1 MRTWVQRIRAISP
14 WIAPAMGL
22 TLATTTA
29 TVRAAAQAA
38 PTSQAAPVT
47 QAAPAAQAAPAGQ
60 ADPAKA
66 ADQAKDVLAQVRAAQ
81 GGDKVA
87 TIKSLSAEGSS
98 RITFGEREI
107 TNDIQLK
114 IVLPNHFQ
122 RITQPEMPNGMPGP
136 RIATTVNG
144 TDAWAAPLDPMP
156 NFGGGPDGGGG
167 GRRGGGQGGG
177 MIMMG
182 GAMMGGPNAPNAAP
196 RIRADLLRTVI
207 GILPGSDAL
216 EGVTYS
222 YVGTA
227 QSKDGGEADILAV
240 KAEGLDAKL
249 FIDKKTHLPLM
260 VTFQGPDTSRMRQMF
275 QGPGG
280 PGGPGA
286 PPPPGGGAAQG
297 GPPGGNPNETPEERQ
312 KRMEEARKRF
322 ESLPQVE
329 HQLYYADYKKVDG
342 VLLPHRFTRSVNGNP
357 AEELEIKKYKI
368 NPKIDLNDFQKKGS

>member
-22 TLATTTA
+22 TLAATTA

-38 PTSQAAPVT
+38 PTSQAAPAT

-156 NFGGGPDGGGG
+156 NFGGPDGGGG

-177 MIMMG
+177 G
-182 GAMMGGPNAPNAAP
+182 GAIFNMAGGGPNAGP

-216 EGVTYS
+216 EGITYS